1 MEDLIQFL
9 HRRFEPR
16 RRVSK
21 TTPLTLRRPA
31 VAAMVAIALL
41 SIAPP
46 CVSHASPITY
56 YSDRIAFNKAKPG
69 LPVEGFNAAAGFL
82 GNCYPGSVHCYGFQ
96 PTPLFN
102 SSTKNAFFSAHTIL
116 PGVTITALLPTGQES
131 QILTVFNDGAV
142 KTGGTKSVGTG
153 NVGDTL
159 VLKFSPGVLAVAAD
173 IFACCE
179 DTSPPV
185 PTDWGYFTVSFY
197 NGTRLLDSKTS
208 IFEAAGGFGFFGVSS
223 TVPITSIQI
232 LYTSNEAVTGLDNLA
247 FGRAPAP
254 NVVRNGSFENT
265 INTWQNT
272 SCNYM
277 ALMAGSTK
285 IPNWTVTSTTINEIV
300 WGKTATCDGHTAAAG
315 TFFLDLT
322 GFRSV
327 VSPNGTVQQTLSN
340 LTISHQYSLSLDAI
354 SDHNPPLVSINGSVV
369 ALTPSGTVN
378 RGSDIWTMYKGSFL
392 APSTNPVLKIQN
404 QGIQVGFV
412 DNVSIK
418 AQ

>member
-1 MEDLIQFL
+1 ML
-9 HRRFEPR
+9 
-16 RRVSK
+16 
-21 TTPLTLRRPA
+21 
-31 VAAMVAIALL
+31 AIALL
-41 SIAPP
+41 SIAP
-46 CVSHASPITY
+46 CICQASPITY
-56 YSDRIAFNKAKPG
+56 YPNRAAFNSAEPG
-69 LPVEGFNAAAGFL
+69 LPVEGFSAARFAGKCFT
-82 GNCYPGSVHCYGFQ
+82 GSVYCYGFQ
-96 PTPLFN
+96 PSPLN
-102 SSTKNAFFSAHTIL
+102 SSTNHAFFLANTIL
-116 PGVTITALLPTGQES
+116 PGVTIATLLPETQGNQNL
-131 QILTVFNDGAV
+131 IVLNNGAV
-142 KTGGTKSVGTG
+142 KTGGTKSVGT
-153 NVGDTL
+153 NNFGDTL
-159 VLKFSPGVLAVAAD
+159 VLKFSPAVLAVAAD

-185 PTDWGYFTVSFY
+185 LTDAGYFTVSLY

-247 FGRAPAP
+247 FGSAPAP
-254 NVVRNGSFENT
+254 NVVQNGSFENT
-265 INTWQNT
+265 MNTWQNT

-300 WGKTATCDGHTAAAG
+300 WGKTVTCDGHTAAAG

-322 GFRSV
+322 GFGS

-354 SDHNPPLVSINGSVV
+354 SDHNPPVVSINGTVV
-369 ALTPSGTVN
+369 ALTSSGTVK
-378 RGSDIWTMYKGSFL
+378 RGSDIWTIYKGSFF

-412 DNVSIK
+412 DKVSIT

>member
-1 MEDLIQFL
+1 MEGLVQSS
-9 HRRFEPR
+9 HRRREPR
-16 RRVSK
+16 RRASK
-21 TTPLTLRRPA
+21 TMPHLTLRRS
-31 VAAMVAIALL
+31 AAAAIVAIALL
-41 SIAPP
+41 SIASSI
-46 CVSHASPITY
+46 CQASPITY
-56 YSDRIAFNKAKPG
+56 YPNRAAFNAAKPG
-69 LPVEGFNAAAGFL
+69 LPVEGFSAARFT
-82 GNCYPGSVHCYGFQ
+82 GNCYPGSMYCAGFQ
-96 PTPLFN
+96 PSPLN
-102 SSTKNAFFSAHTIL
+102 SSTQYAFFSANTIL
-116 PGVTITALLPTGQES
+116 PGVTITTLLPEAPGNQNL
-131 QILTVFNDGAV
+131 IVFNNGAV
-142 KTGGTKSVGTG
+142 KTGGTKSVGT
-153 NVGDTL
+153 NSFGDTL

-185 PTDWGYFTVSFY
+185 PTDAGDFTVRFY
-197 NGTRLLDSKTS
+197 NGTTLIDSRTFS
-208 IFEAAGGFGFFGVSS
+208 QATGEFGFLGVSS

-232 LYTSNEAVTGLDNLA
+232 LYNSNEAVTGVDNVA
-247 FGRAPAP
+247 FGSAPAP

-265 INTWQNT
+265 MNTWQNT
-272 SCNYM
+272 SCNDM

-300 WGKTATCDGHTAAAG
+300 WGKTVTCDGHTAAAG

-322 GFRSV
+322 GFGS

-354 SDHNPPLVSINGSVV
+354 SDHNRPLVSINGIAVV
-369 ALTPSGTVN
+369 LTPSGTVK
-378 RGSDIWTMYKGSFL
+378 RGSDIWTIYKGSFL